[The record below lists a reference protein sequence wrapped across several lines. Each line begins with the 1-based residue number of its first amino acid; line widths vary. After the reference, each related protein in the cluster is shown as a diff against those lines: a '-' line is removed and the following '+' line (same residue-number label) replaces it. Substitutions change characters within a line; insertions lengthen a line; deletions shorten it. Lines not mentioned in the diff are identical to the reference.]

1 MAAGWRTRLSCLALG
16 FLAMAT
22 VPAAE
27 GPPPDEELLEFLGL
41 WEPRDED
48 WLGAALAE
56 TGDDRGDDETG
67 PDTTEMDQDED

>member
-1 MAAGWRTRLSCLALG
+1 MV
-16 FLAMAT
+16 T

-56 TGDDRGDDETG
+56 TGTDSGDDEAV
-67 PDTTEMDQDED
+67 PETTEIDQDED